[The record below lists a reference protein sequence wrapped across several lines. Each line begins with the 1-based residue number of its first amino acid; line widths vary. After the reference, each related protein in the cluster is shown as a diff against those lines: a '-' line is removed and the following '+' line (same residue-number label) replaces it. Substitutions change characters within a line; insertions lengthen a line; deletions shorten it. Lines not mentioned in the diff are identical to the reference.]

1 MSAKAPNV
9 DKDNPLW
16 DFMISTYNKPGV
28 ENACLALQASFRADV
43 NMVMFCIWLAYRC
56 DGNPFLSFYLK
67 PALKFSLSWQ
77 SAMVEPLRAVRD
89 NLKDYIKN
97 HSLDGPDQEST
108 IELRERI
115 KECELDMEYMQ
126 TLSLYALVLEGDH
139 QDFSES
145 SVNCKECARN
155 NLEEYFVSIGARIDP
170 PSEAHVTCILS
181 AVFDA

>member
-1 MSAKAPNV
+1 M
-9 DKDNPLW
+9 
-16 DFMISTYNKPGV
+16 
-28 ENACLALQASFRADV
+28 
-43 NMVMFCIWLAYRC
+43 
-56 DGNPFLSFYLK
+56 PFHIVLRTQH
-67 PALKFSLSWQ
+67 SL
-77 SAMVEPLRAVRD
+77 
-89 NLKDYIKN
+89 IKN